1 MTNISGIRPGTGNVT
16 AEGDISA
23 KDEPRDVVSKF
34 GKRLRV
40 CSATLKDESGE
51 ITLSL
56 WNDDIDRINVGDKVK
71 IENGW
76 VSDFKGQPQIS
87 AGKYGKITVMGK

>member
-1 MTNISGIRPGTGNVT
+1 MTNISEIRPGTGNVT
-16 AEGDISA
+16 AEGEISA

-56 WNDDIDRINVGDKVK
+56 RNDDIDRINVGDKVK

>member
-1 MTNISGIRPGTGNVT
+1 MTNVSEIRPGTGNVT
-16 AEGDISA
+16 VEGEISA

-76 VSDFKGQPQIS
+76 VSDFKGQAQIS
-87 AGKYGKITVMGK
+87 AGKYGKITVLGK

>member
-1 MTNISGIRPGTGNVT
+1 MTNISEIRPGTGNVT
-16 AEGDISA
+16 AEGEISA

-51 ITLSL
+51 IVLSL

-71 IENGW
+71 VENGW
-76 VSDFKGQPQIS
+76 VSDFKGAAQIS